1 MDIGI
6 FSFEIQRLQ
15 VHTFV
20 LSAFA
25 SIVGPFG
32 GFFASGLKRSIKIK
46 VRNSANYRIG
56 PIRYPGTAASPI
68 GWTANS

>member
-1 MDIGI
+1 MIPFDHPTCDSYLLKKVQLNFGA
-6 FSFEIQRLQ
+6 FSISLQKIQI
-15 VHTFV
+15 HAFV

-46 VRNSANYRIG
+46 VK
-56 PIRYPGTAASPI
+56 
-68 GWTANS
+68 